1 MQKSHFFSCMF
12 YGGKY
17 VLHYCSKIY
26 PVCYLMVVISFY
38 LVRLLQSLYSLS
50 HHPMNFLTNF
60 DWSAKSIAKVFGLF
74 VAGVVA
80 LSLVVALVAF
90 AFRLIVQPMGVGV
103 SSMRNFGG
111 GAPEAAMM
119 AQSDMYAKT
128 TSNILPPVPGQD
140 TVSEDAESYE
150 ITDYS
155 LSYRPHSK
163 THTCDAITA
172 LKSREEIVFEESR
185 SDERSC
191 YFRFRVKTKSVDE
204 VLAILQDLNPDDT
217 SKSVYSIQK
226 TVEGL
231 TDELKI
237 QEEKLTQ
244 TEVALTDAQKSYDE
258 LTRLATRANDV
269 ESLTKLI
276 DLKLNT
282 INRLSQE
289 KLAIS
294 QAIDQVKKNRADQL
308 LRLEYTNF
316 NINVYENR
324 LADWKNL
331 TDSWIVA
338 VQQFVTDLN
347 TLIQELTIGLVTWIV
362 RAGLGFV
369 YLMIAIGLARLA
381 WIVGKRV
388 WSVGK

>member
-1 MQKSHFFSCMF
+1 
-12 YGGKY
+12 
-17 VLHYCSKIY
+17 
-26 PVCYLMVVISFY
+26 
-38 LVRLLQSLYSLS
+38 
-50 HHPMNFLTNF
+50 MNFFTSF
-60 DWSAKSIAKVFGLF
+60 DWSAKSLAKVFALF
-74 VAGVVA
+74 IAGVAVLA
-80 LSLVVALVAF
+80 VVVALVAF
-90 AFRLIVQPMGVGV
+90 AISLVTGSFSAPTMMNRGF
-103 SSMRNFGG
+103 SG

-119 AQSDMYAKT
+119 ARDGMYAKT
-128 TSNILPPVPGQD
+128 SSNILPPAPGQD

-163 THTCDAITA
+163 AHTCDTITA

-204 VLAILQDLNPDDT
+204 VLTILQDLNPDDT

-244 TEVALTDAQKSYDE
+244 TEIALTDAQKSYDE
-258 LTRLATRANDV
+258 LTKLATHKNDV

-294 QAIDQVKKNRADQL
+294 QAIDQVQKNRADQL

-316 NINVYENR
+316 NINVSENR

-331 TDSWIVA
+331 TDSWTAA
-338 VQQFVTDLN
+338 VQQFVTDSN
-347 TLIQELTIGLVTWIV
+347 TLLQDLTVGLVTWIF

-381 WIVGKRV
+381 WIVGRRV
-388 WSVGK
+388 WSTGK